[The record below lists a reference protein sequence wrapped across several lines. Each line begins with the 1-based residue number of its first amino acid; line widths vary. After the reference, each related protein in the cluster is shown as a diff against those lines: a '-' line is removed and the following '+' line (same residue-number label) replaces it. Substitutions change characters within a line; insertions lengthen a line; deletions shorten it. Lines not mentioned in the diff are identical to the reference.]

1 MKNFL
6 PAFAFVLMPF
16 ACVVQAADDYFGGI
30 AVYSHA
36 DVLRPIAVSASFA
49 APTGL
54 ADAGLLQDFSPPH
67 RVRIGYEYSPYL
79 AVEGEYFRTGKLSLS
94 VPSANPAFQ
103 VGRPVGRGFGLD
115 AVGTLPFWD
124 HFSLLGKAGVRR
136 VALDQDSLRTAVL
149 ANEALIQGK
158 LGLGLRYNF
167 SRSLGFRAEVERYR
181 NLGPDRGIADIDG
194 DVYSL
199 GVMFRF

>member
-1 MKNFL
+1 MKSFL

-16 ACVVQAADDYFGGI
+16 ACAAQAADDYFGGI

-36 DVLRPIAVSASFA
+36 DVLRPIAVSASFG

-54 ADAGLLQDFSPPH
+54 SDVGLLQDASQPH
-67 RVRIGYEYSPYL
+67 RIRIGYEYSPYL
-79 AVEGEYFRTGKLSLS
+79 AVEGEYFRAGKLSA
-94 VPSANPAFQ
+94 PSANPAFQ
-103 VGRPVGRGFGLD
+103 VGRSGARGFGLD
-115 AVGTLPFWD
+115 AVGTLPFWYR
-124 HFSLLGKAGVRR
+124 FSLLGKAGVRR
-136 VALDQDSLRTAVL
+136 VDIDQDSLAIPPVL
-149 ANEALIQGK
+149 ANGALIQGR
-158 LGLGLRYNF
+158 LGLGLQYNF

-181 NLGPDRGIADIDG
+181 NLGTDRAIADTDG

>member
-1 MKNFL
+1 MKSFL

-16 ACVVQAADDYFGGI
+16 ACAVQAADDYFGGL

-36 DVLRPIAVSASFA
+36 DVLTPIAVSASFG

-54 ADAGLLQDFSPPH
+54 SDVGLLQDASSLH
-67 RVRIGYEYSPYL
+67 RIRIGYEYSPYL
-79 AVEGEYFRTGKLSLS
+79 AVEGEYFRTGKLSAL
-94 VPSANPAFQ
+94 SANPTFQ
-103 VGRPVGRGFGLD
+103 VGRSGASGFGLD
-115 AVGTLPFWD
+115 AVGALPFWYR
-124 HFSLLGKAGVRR
+124 FSLLGKAGVRR
-136 VALDQDSLRTAVL
+136 VALDQDSLSTPVL
-149 ANEALIQGK
+149 ANGALIQGK
-158 LGLGLRYNF
+158 LGLGLQYNF

-181 NLGPDRGIADIDG
+181 NLGPDRAIADTDG

>member
-1 MKNFL
+1 MKSFL

-16 ACVVQAADDYFGGI
+16 ACAVQAADDYFGGL

-36 DVLRPIAVSASFA
+36 DVLTPIAVSASFG

-54 ADAGLLQDFSPPH
+54 SDVGLLQDASPLH
-67 RVRIGYEYSPYL
+67 RIRIGYEYSPYL
-79 AVEGEYFRTGKLSLS
+79 AVEGEYFRTGKLSAL
-94 VPSANPAFQ
+94 SANPAFQ
-103 VGRPVGRGFGLD
+103 VGRSGASGFGLD
-115 AVGTLPFWD
+115 AVGALPFWYR
-124 HFSLLGKAGVRR
+124 FSLLGKAGVRR
-136 VALDQDSLRTAVL
+136 VALDQDSLSTPVL
-149 ANEALIQGK
+149 ANGALIQGK
-158 LGLGLRYNF
+158 LGLGLQYNF

-181 NLGPDRGIADIDG
+181 NLGPDRAIADTDG

>member
-1 MKNFL
+1 MKIFL
-6 PAFAFVLMPF
+6 PAFAFVLIPF
-16 ACVVQAADDYFGGI
+16 ACAAQAADDYFGGI

-36 DVLRPIAVSASFA
+36 DVLRPIAVSASFV

-54 ADAGLLQDFSPPH
+54 ADAGLLQDFSPPR

-94 VPSANPAFQ
+94 APSANPAFQ
-103 VGRPVGRGFGLD
+103 VGRSSARGFGLD

-124 HFSLLGKAGVRR
+124 RFSLFGKAGVRR
-136 VALDQDSLRTAVL
+136 VALDQDYLKTPVP

-158 LGLGLRYNF
+158 LGLGLQYNL
-167 SRSLGFRAEVERYR
+167 SGSLGFRAEVERYR
-181 NLGPDRGIADIDG
+181 NLGPDRGIADTDG